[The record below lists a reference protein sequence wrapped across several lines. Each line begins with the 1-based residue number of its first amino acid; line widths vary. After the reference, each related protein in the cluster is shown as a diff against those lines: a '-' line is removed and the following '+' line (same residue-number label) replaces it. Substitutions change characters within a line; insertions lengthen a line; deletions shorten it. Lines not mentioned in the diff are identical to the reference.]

1 MSFRIQV
8 FRERLGRWEVSF
20 PQRHFATATSP
31 GHVYQLNNIFFSF
44 KDAVLYAQNYRK
56 EYSEWS
62 TVPFI
67 YVCNNGG
74 KTELHDLAD
83 DETVLEFILRL
94 NE

>member
-1 MSFRIQV
+1 MSYRIQIT
-8 FRERLGRWEVSF
+8 RERAGRWEVSF
-20 PQRHFATATSP
+20 PQRHFATETSS

-62 TVPFI
+62 AVPFT

-74 KTELHDLAD
+74 TLELHDLTD
-83 DETVLEFILRL
+83 DATILEFILRF